1 MHTFVPSLKE
11 NRRQSYVVNRSIS
24 VAIWIIGKSKIDVKG
39 LRVFFSILVGSCV
52 MWSGALDSSALLL
65 SHLITSLA

>member
-24 VAIWIIGKSKIDVKG
+24 VAIWIIGKSKIDEG